1 MAASHM
7 TPPPADSMSGLGR
20 AARGRL
26 VVKPKDLRGT
36 MRRLWDLTR
45 GHRKGLGWILLL
57 SALASASAIL
67 SPLIIGRA
75 VTAVDQGDPAM
86 TILLTLL
93 ALYLCDWL
101 VRFLQQY
108 FMASVGQ
115 RIVHYIRATLFGF
128 MKKLPLSFFDR
139 RQHGELMSRLTNDVE
154 NISTTLSNSLTQLF
168 PYGFTILGIC

>member
-1 MAASHM
+1 
-7 TPPPADSMSGLGR
+7 MSGLGR